1 MQDTKKAGGKRE
13 GAGRKAKSGKFI
25 QFRPS
30 KHVADI
36 LESKK
41 NMTAFIESAVIH
53 YEDYLSV
60 KIVSSEEFYND

>member
-1 MQDTKKAGGKRE
+1 MEEIKKRG
-13 GAGRKAKSGKFI
+13 GAGLGQGRKKKSGKFI

-30 KHVADI
+30 QIVADI
-36 LESKK
+36 LNEKK
-41 NMTAFIESAVIH
+41 NMTAFIESAVVH

>member
-30 KHVADI
+30 QVVADI
-36 LESKK
+36 LGNKK

-60 KIVSSEEFYND
+60 KIVSSEEFSQ